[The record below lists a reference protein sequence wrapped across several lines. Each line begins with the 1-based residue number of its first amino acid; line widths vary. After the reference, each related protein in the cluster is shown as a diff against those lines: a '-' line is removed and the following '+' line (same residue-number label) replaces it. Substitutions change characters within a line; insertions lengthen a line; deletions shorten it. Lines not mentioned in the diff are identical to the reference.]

1 MANLHKPRRSCWLA
15 NPKPNPMGRKSG
27 MIPVHCKHSD
37 LSLGRPSRERER
49 ERERAIPREQETGR
63 GRERQKE
70 KEKEKEKD
78 GRG

>member
-1 MANLHKPRRSCWLA
+1 MA

-49 ERERAIPREQETGR
+49 AIPRAQETGR

-70 KEKEKEKD
+70 KEKD

>member
-1 MANLHKPRRSCWLA
+1 MA

-49 ERERAIPREQETGR
+49 ERAIPRAQETGR

-70 KEKEKEKD
+70 KEKEKD